1 MGQSQTHS
9 ATRRTLAAVFS
20 ALLVLGPGA
29 TALAAPARTTVV
41 ALQYTPLPGT
51 SDAFAARVFG
61 QIAAELRQ
69 RSELKLVDVPSS
81 SAGKSA
87 AGKAKS
93 EAERARAGSQDQLT
107 KAGQAAQKNQP
118 KQAALLL
125 QQGITQL
132 SAHPL
137 ALDEAGGKLFG
148 DLLLQ
153 LAVTKAMSGDEEGA
167 DQTLAELVRR
177 QPERTLAGGPFP
189 PAFLRSFETERQRVL
204 SQQRGSIRV
213 FAPAGIANPRVL
225 LDGRLLGNA
234 PLMLSEVIPGDHAVL
249 VDAGGEAWAETVRVD
264 AGGQASLAPRLGA
277 AAGDPTDPTGAALAR
292 GHLDRTTASQLVKLA
307 KRAGAQAA
315 LVGTVSHEGDGYT
328 VRSALILVKGEKV
341 LPLASLSLDAELL
354 GASLEVLRLAD
365 DVVAKLVAPGSSAPL
380 PLTLGGSSNASA
392 EATTEMP
399 AVASAPP
406 GADTGVGL
414 PAAGDLAFATGT
426 AKHDLPLPEPL
437 PAPLDL
443 PQAAPAAAPAPAN
456 PPSASRVVVPG
467 STPVPL
473 SVSPPAPT
481 AEVAQPQAQ
490 PAPARVVIVPGA
502 AAASPVPAPHPSA
515 VTTPPAPKPVPAA
528 AGSLDAAMA
537 GLSTEPAAPAQQAPA
552 TMPSDSSA
560 ERRVLVPGQSV
571 PSPLP
576 APIAPPLAHEP
587 APANVEA
594 PALATPAPKRV
605 EAPAPSKDI
614 FVPRRPTARDEPTE
628 PEEAPIKMAV
638 QANPQA
644 PAVST
649 QMEAREANEV
659 ATVRENSPP
668 KHGHAALWIVAGAL
682 VVGAAVVSGIV
693 LYNSSQ
699 SATNS
704 NVSLSW
710 SH

>member
-9 ATRRTLAAVFS
+9 ATRRTLAAILS

-29 TALAAPARTTVV
+29 TALAAPARTTVL
-41 ALQYTPLPGT
+41 ALQYSPLPGT
-51 SDAFAARVFG
+51 SDAFAAKVFG

-69 RSELKLVDVPSS
+69 RSELKLVDVPSG

-93 EAERARAGSQDQLT
+93 DAERARAGSQEQLN
-107 KAGQAAQKNQP
+107 KAAQAAQKNQP

-132 SAHPL
+132 SAQPL
-137 ALDEAGGKLFG
+137 ALDETAGKLLG

-153 LAVTKAMSGDEEGA
+153 LAVTKAMSGDEDGA
-167 DQTLAELVRR
+167 DQTLDELVRR
-177 QPERTLAGGPFP
+177 QPERTLEGGPFP

-213 FAPAGIANPRVL
+213 FAPAGIASPRVL
-225 LDGRLLGNA
+225 LDGRPLGKA
-234 PLMLSEVIPGDHAVL
+234 PLMLSEVLPGDHAVL
-249 VDAGGEAWAETVRVD
+249 VDAGSEAWAETVRVE
-264 AGGQASLAPRLGA
+264 AGAQASLAPRLGA

-292 GHLDRTTASQLVKLA
+292 GQLDRATAAQLVKLA

-328 VRSALILVKGEKV
+328 VRSALVLVKGEKV

-354 GASLEVLRLAD
+354 GASLEMLRLAD

-399 AVASAPP
+399 AVVAAPP
-406 GADTGVGL
+406 GADPGVGL
-414 PAAGDLAFATGT
+414 PSAGDLAFGTGT
-426 AKHDLPLPEPL
+426 AKHVLPLPEPL

-443 PQAAPAAAPAPAN
+443 PQATKAPVPAPAD
-456 PPSASRVVVPG
+456 PSSASRVVVPG
-467 STPVPL
+467 SASVPLPVPL
-473 SVSPPAPT
+473 PAPI
-481 AEVAQPQAQ
+481 AEMPQTQAQ
-490 PAPARVVIVPGA
+490 TAPARVVIVPGA
-502 AAASPVPAPHPSA
+502 AAAAPVPAPRPSA
-515 VTTPPAPKPVPAA
+515 VTPAPAPKPVPAA

-537 GLSTEPAAPAQQAPA
+537 GLGAEPPSPAPQAPA
-552 TMPSDSSA
+552 TNPSDSSA
-560 ERRVLVPGQSV
+560 ERRVLVPGQTA
-571 PSPLP
+571 PSP
-576 APIAPPLAHEP
+576 APVAPPPAAEPEP
-587 APANVEA
+587 AIVEA
-594 PALATPAPKRV
+594 PALATPAPKRK
-605 EAPAPSKDI
+605 EEPSPSKDI
-614 FVPRRPTARDEPTE
+614 FVPSRPTARDEPE
-628 PEEAPIKMAV
+628 PDEAPIKMAV
-638 QANPQA
+638 QAKPQA
-644 PAVST
+644 PAAST
-649 QMEAREANEV
+649 QMEAREANEI
-659 ATVRENSPP
+659 ATVRESSQP

-682 VVGAAVVSGIV
+682 VAGVAVVSGIV

>member
-9 ATRRTLAAVFS
+9 ATRRTLAAILS
-20 ALLVLGPGA
+20 ALVVLGPGA
-29 TALAAPARTTVV
+29 TALAAPARTTVL
-41 ALQYTPLPGT
+41 ALQYSPLPGT
-51 SDAFAARVFG
+51 SDAFAAKVFG

-69 RSELKLVDVPSS
+69 RSELKLVDVRSG
-81 SAGKSA
+81 SAGKST
-87 AGKAKS
+87 AGKMKS
-93 EAERARAGSQDQLT
+93 DAERARAGSQEQLN
-107 KAGQAAQKNQP
+107 KAAQAAQKNQP

-132 SAHPL
+132 SAQPL
-137 ALDEAGGKLFG
+137 ALDEAGGKLLG

-153 LAVTKAMSGDEEGA
+153 LAVTKAMAGDEEGA
-167 DQTLAELVRR
+167 DKTLDELVRR

-213 FAPAGIANPRVL
+213 FAPAGIASPRVL
-225 LDGRLLGNA
+225 LDGRPLGNA
-234 PLMLSEVIPGDHAVL
+234 PLMLSEVVPGDHAVL
-249 VDAGGEAWAETVRVD
+249 VDAGSEAWAETVRVE
-264 AGGQASLAPRLGA
+264 AGAQVSLAPRLGA
-277 AAGDPTDPTGAALAR
+277 AASDPTDPTGAAIAR
-292 GHLDRTTASQLVKLA
+292 GQLDRATAAQLVKLA

-354 GASLEVLRLAD
+354 GASLEMLRLAD
-365 DVVAKLVAPGSSAPL
+365 DVVAKLVAPGSAAPL
-380 PLTLGGSSNASA
+380 PLLLGGSSNASA

-399 AVASAPP
+399 AVVSAPP

-414 PAAGDLAFATGT
+414 PTAGDLAFGTT
-426 AKHDLPLPEPL
+426 AKHALPLPEPL

-443 PQAAPAAAPAPAN
+443 PQAPPTPVPAPAN
-456 PPSASRVVVPG
+456 PPGASRVVVPG

-473 SVSPPAPT
+473 PIPPPAPIT
-481 AEVAQPQAQ
+481 EMPQTQAQ

-515 VTTPPAPKPVPAA
+515 VTPAPKPVPAA

-537 GLSTEPAAPAQQAPA
+537 GLSAEPPAPAQQAPA
-552 TMPSDSSA
+552 TYPSDSSA

-571 PSPLP
+571 PGPSPLP
-576 APIAPPLAHEP
+576 APVAPPPAAEP
-587 APANVEA
+587 LPAIVEA
-594 PALATPAPKRV
+594 PALATPAPRRV
-605 EAPAPSKDI
+605 EEPAPSKDI
-614 FVPRRPTARDEPTE
+614 FVPSRPTARDEPTE
-628 PEEAPIKMAV
+628 PDEAPIKMAV
-638 QANPQA
+638 QAKPQA
-644 PAVST
+644 PAAST

-659 ATVRENSPP
+659 ATVRENSAP

-682 VVGAAVVSGIV
+682 VAGVAVVSGIV

>member
-9 ATRRTLAAVFS
+9 ATRRTLAAVLS

-93 EAERARAGSQDQLT
+93 EAERARAGSQDQLV
-107 KAGQAAQKNQP
+107 KAGQAAQKNQL

-153 LAVTKAMSGDEEGA
+153 LAVTKAISGDEEGA

-234 PLMLSEVIPGDHAVL
+234 PLMLSEVLPGDHAVL

-292 GHLDRTTASQLVKLA
+292 GHLDRATVSQLVKLA

-365 DVVAKLVAPGSSAPL
+365 DVVVKLVAPGSSAPL

-456 PPSASRVVVPG
+456 PPIASRVVVPG

-473 SVSPPAPT
+473 PVPPPAPT
-481 AEVAQPQAQ
+481 AEMAQPQAQ
-490 PAPARVVIVPGA
+490 PAPARVVIVPSA
-502 AAASPVPAPHPSA
+502 AAAPVH
-515 VTTPPAPKPVPAA
+515 VPKPVPAS

-537 GLSTEPAAPAQQAPA
+537 GLSSEPSAPARQAPA
-552 TMPSDSSA
+552 TIPFDPAA
-560 ERRVLVPGQSV
+560 ERRVFVPGQAV
-571 PSPLP
+571 QGPLP
-576 APIAPPLAHEP
+576 VATPPAAEP
-587 APANVEA
+587 APAIVEA
-594 PALATPAPKRV
+594 PALATPAPKRA
-605 EAPAPSKDI
+605 EESAPSKDI

-638 QANPQA
+638 QVNPQA